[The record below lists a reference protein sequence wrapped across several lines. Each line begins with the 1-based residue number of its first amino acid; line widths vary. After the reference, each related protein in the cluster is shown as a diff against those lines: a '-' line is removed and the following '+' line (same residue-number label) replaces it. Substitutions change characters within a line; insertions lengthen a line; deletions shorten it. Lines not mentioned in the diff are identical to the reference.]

1 MTVAMILNEKGRDVV
16 TAKATDTVGDI
27 CKTLSEKRIG
37 AILVTNAAG
46 QIEGIVSER
55 DVVRVIGKD
64 GPSALEQ
71 SVDSVMTH
79 AVVTCADTDT
89 VNSVMAR
96 MSAGRFRHM
105 PVVSGGKLVGL
116 VSIGDIVKHRIAQI
130 EREAA
135 QMRDYIAMA

>member
-16 TAKATDTVGDI
+16 TARASDTVGDV
-27 CKTLSEKRIG
+27 CRTLSEKRIG
-37 AILVTNAAG
+37 AIVVTGAAG

-55 DVVRVIGKD
+55 DVVRVIGKE
-64 GPSALEQ
+64 GPAALEQ
-71 SVDSVMTH
+71 PVGDVMTRS
-79 AVVTCADTDT
+79 VVTCADGDT

-105 PVVSGGKLVGL
+105 PVVTSGKLAGL

-130 EREAA
+130 EREAD

>member
-37 AILVTNAAG
+37 AILITNAAG
-46 QIEGIVSER
+46 AIEGIVSER

>member
-37 AILVTNAAG
+37 AILVMNAAG

-79 AVVTCADTDT
+79 AGVTCADTDT

>member
-37 AILVTNAAG
+37 AILVMNAAG

>member
-27 CKTLSEKRIG
+27 CKTLSERRIG

>member
-55 DVVRVIGKD
+55 DVVRVIGKE